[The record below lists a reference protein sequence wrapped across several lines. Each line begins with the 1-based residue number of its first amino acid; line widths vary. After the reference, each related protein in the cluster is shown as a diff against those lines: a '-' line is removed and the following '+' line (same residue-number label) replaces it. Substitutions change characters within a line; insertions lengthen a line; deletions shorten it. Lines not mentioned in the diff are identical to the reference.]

1 MRCKFSLGVVLAL
14 MVPLFFPTHSHAIEK
29 QDIPSAADDQA
40 LYRFEILSGFSY
52 TDDKGREVID
62 VIEGDQLNLALSAD
76 TKTGRPVIGLVP
88 KFNMQGSSM
97 LIPPGQSTSLTSTDE
112 SGIVEFGVI
121 AGTKGLDEI
130 TVSFGKNTTRIYLNI
145 ISLRVKDFA
154 TKPAFDVDLNWTDL
168 MQAKL
173 GFEQE
178 KFQVNFP
185 DAVQSHNGEVVTIW
199 GFMMPLNAD
208 VEQRHF
214 LMTSSPPHCFF
225 HIPGGA
231 AGVVEVFSEKGI
243 LASWDPVLLR
253 GTFRLI
259 ESTTTGLIYQI
270 ENAELIEP

>member
-1 MRCKFSLGVVLAL
+1 MAL